1 MARKRKNGHTRTM
14 KVLVTIASKHGATEE
29 VGKVIAEDLE
39 NAGLEVDLEKPEEV
53 YSLDGYGAVIIGSA
67 VYLTKWMDNATDF
80 CRRFASEL
88 RRTPLWAFS
97 VGLSGVPQDK
107 VQDPSRVG
115 PVLLNIEPKE
125 YVTFP
130 GKLDPTELS
139 LRERTVARMGGA
151 VEGDF
156 RDDQMVRDWAQKII
170 KEIKA

>member
-1 MARKRKNGHTRTM
+1 M

-29 VGKVIAEDLE
+29 VGKVIVEELE

-67 VYLTKWMDNATDF
+67 VYLTKWMDNANDF

-107 VQDPSRVG
+107 VQDSSRVG

-130 GKLDPTELS
+130 GRLDPTELS
-139 LRERTVARMGGA
+139 LRERTVARLGGA

-156 RDDQMVRDWAQKII
+156 RDDQLVRDWAKKIV